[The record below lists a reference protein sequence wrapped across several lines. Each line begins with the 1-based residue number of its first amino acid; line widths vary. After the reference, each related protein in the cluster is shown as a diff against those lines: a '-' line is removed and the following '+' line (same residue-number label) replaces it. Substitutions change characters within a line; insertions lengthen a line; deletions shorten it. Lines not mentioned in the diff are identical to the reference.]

1 MLSHLIISVAYHGS
15 SLKKLNLQISIENL
29 TDWVF
34 LRDSNIR
41 DLRLVDY
48 RTDAKENEWI
58 RLVMT
63 NLPNSTEK
71 LYLKGALC
79 ERVQKRQKVW
89 TQPFNIKYLARLD
102 PHLVTQLGEYKLP
115 DCR

>member
-1 MLSHLIISVAYHGS
+1 MLSQLIDSVACHGS
-15 SLKKLNLQISIENL
+15 SLKKLKLQLSIGNL

-63 NLPNSTEK
+63 NLPNSIEK
-71 LYLKGALC
+71 LYLRGDLC
-79 ERVQKRQKVW
+79 EWVQKRQKVW
-89 TQPFNIKYLARLD
+89 TQPFNIKYLVPCSA
-102 PHLVTQLGEYKLP
+102 
-115 DCR
+115 